1 VVIGETRHVF
11 DITHTINNESIV
23 AEKYFDYLNTHNRN
37 IASNIES
44 FIEYETGEDVNIK
57 HGFPRK

>member
-1 VVIGETRHVF
+1 MVIGETRRVF
-11 DITHTINNESIV
+11 DITHTTNKESIV

-44 FIEYETGEDVNIK
+44 FIEYETGEDISIE
-57 HGFPRK
+57 HGFPG